1 VQDTAWRAA
10 RHRSGAR
17 LPRSRVD
24 PAVVVARHTPRE
36 VSLLLTLW
44 RRPLKTATF
53 ETNRGTITAELYDKD
68 APKTVE
74 NFEKLANSGFYDGV
88 KFHRVIPDFVVQG
101 GDPLSR
107 DLPEGDP
114 RIGSGGPG
122 WRIKC
127 ETAGNPRKHDVGA
140 LSMAHA
146 GKDTGGS
153 QFFMVLSED
162 NTRHLNG
169 VHTVFGKIT
178 GGLDVMKQ
186 IKKNDVM
193 TSVRVS

>member
-1 VQDTAWRAA
+1 MT
-10 RHRSGAR
+10 
-17 LPRSRVD
+17 
-24 PAVVVARHTPRE
+24 
-36 VSLLLTLW
+36 
-44 RRPLKTATF
+44 KKATID
-53 ETNRGTITAELYDKD
+53 TNRGTIIAELYDKE

-107 DLPEGDP
+107 DLPAGDR
-114 RIGSGGPG
+114 RIGTGGPG
-122 WRIKC
+122 WTIKC
-127 ETAGNPRKHDVGA
+127 ETANNPHKHEVGA

-153 QFFMVLSED
+153 QFFMVLSEA

-169 VHTVFGKIT
+169 VHTVFGKIVE
-178 GGLDVMKQ
+178 GQDVMRQ
-186 IKKNDVM
+186 IKQNDSM
-193 TSVRVS
+193 TSVRVE

>member
-1 VQDTAWRAA
+1 M
-10 RHRSGAR
+10 
-17 LPRSRVD
+17 P
-24 PAVVVARHTPRE
+24 
-36 VSLLLTLW
+36 
-44 RRPLKTATF
+44 KTATF
-53 ETNRGTITAELYDKD
+53 DTNRGTIVAELYHKD

-107 DLPEGDP
+107 DLPAGDP
-114 RIGSGGPG
+114 RVGTGGPG
-122 WRIKC
+122 YKIKC
-127 ETAGNPRKHDVGA
+127 ETAGNPRTHEVGA

-153 QFFMVLSED
+153 QFFMVLSEQ

-178 GGLDVMKQ
+178 KGLEQMKQ
-186 IKKNDVM
+186 IQKNDVM
-193 TSVRVS
+193 NSVRVA